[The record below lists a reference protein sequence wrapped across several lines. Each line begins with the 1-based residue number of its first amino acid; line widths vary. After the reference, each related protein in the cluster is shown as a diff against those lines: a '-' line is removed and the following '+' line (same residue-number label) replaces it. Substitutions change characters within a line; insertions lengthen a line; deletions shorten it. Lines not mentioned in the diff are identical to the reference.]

1 MEVAAAAAMAEA
13 TEAEVEVEVDRI
25 IPVQIGG
32 LIIKQI
38 SSIRVLSHP
47 DYKERQEN
55 NFCIFQNAYTQK
67 LLLDFNEFNL
77 CECIT
82 ILIP

>member
-1 MEVAAAAAMAEA
+1 MAVAAAAVMVEAMEEA
-13 TEAEVEVEVDRI
+13 VAAAVDKI